1 MIGRTRCEL
10 VLTKRRKRDA
20 LEAYFKMP
28 VAKFRGVGQ
37 HDRGPIAM
45 RVVSIVG
52 VAAMLPVIVVMIM
65 MVMVV

>member
-10 VLTKRRKRDA
+10 VLTKGRKRDA

-28 VAKFRGVGQ
+28 VAEFGGVGQ
-37 HDRGPIAM
+37 HDRGPIAV

-52 VAAMLPVIVVMIM
+52 VAMMVPVIVVMIVI
-65 MVMVV
+65 VMVA